1 MRVQPECAVSAEDRI
16 AASVLRIRARMPFFG
31 ALALFVEHVV
41 SAQVPTAATDGRTV
55 FFNPEFAA
63 SLKPSE
69 LDAVMVHEL
78 LHAALLHQTRRARR
92 DPRLWNIAADIVVNG
107 IIRTEKHLALPD
119 GAVVDP
125 VLAKF
130 EVEEVYERLLGS
142 KREFVFEW
150 IGADL
155 LEPGDGS
162 HECAEALRAH
172 WRDAIRHA
180 QTLVES
186 VAGGKVPRGMLR
198 HVGQVTDPPLDWRTL
213 LWRFLVRTPVDFA
226 GFDRRFIGRGM
237 YLEELA
243 GETVRVRVAV
253 DTSGSISSAELGVF
267 LSEVREIL
275 SLYPGLEGELYFAD
289 SALYGPYE
297 FSEEGMRRSRG
308 GGGTSFVPFF
318 RRMELEG
325 DGNGVLI
332 YLTDGHGT
340 FPREAPAQEVLW
352 VVSAGGLA
360 SAEFPF
366 GTVARLG
373 MG

>member
-1 MRVQPECAVSAEDRI
+1 ME
-16 AASVLRIRARMPFFG
+16 
-31 ALALFVEHVV
+31 
-41 SAQVPTAATDGRTV
+41 
-55 FFNPEFAA
+55 
-63 SLKPSE
+63 
-69 LDAVMVHEL
+69 
-78 LHAALLHQTRRARR
+78 
-92 DPRLWNIAADIVVNG
+92 
-107 IIRTEKHLALPD
+107 
-119 GAVVDP
+119 
-125 VLAKF
+125 
-130 EVEEVYERLLGS
+130 
-142 KREFVFEW
+142 
-150 IGADL
+150 
-155 LEPGDGS
+155 
-162 HECAEALRAH
+162 
-172 WRDAIRHA
+172 
-180 QTLVES
+180 
-186 VAGGKVPRGMLR
+186 
-198 HVGQVTDPPLDWRTL
+198 
-213 LWRFLVRTPVDFA
+213 FA

-352 VVSAGGLA
+352 VVSAGGLE
-360 SAEFPF
+360 SGEFPF